1 MVTVVAFMT
10 FGLFIGYLLG
20 ATRCRDRLPREWYDR
35 DGRRIL

>member
-20 ATRCRDRLPREWYDR
+20 ATRSRDRRPREIYDR
-35 DGRRIL
+35 HGRRLF